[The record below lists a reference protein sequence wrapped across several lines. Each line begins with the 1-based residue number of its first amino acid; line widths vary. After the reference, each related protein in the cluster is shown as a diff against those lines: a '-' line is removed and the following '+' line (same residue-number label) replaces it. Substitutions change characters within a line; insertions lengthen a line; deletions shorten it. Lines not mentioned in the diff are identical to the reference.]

1 MATVPKQ
8 LATPEDTF
16 TALALQFNFEQ
27 RIKDKIIEL
36 GIRTIAEF
44 RHYARSEDEI
54 KKLFI
59 DTVKDPPYEEMPGR
73 LQAARLRFAWTA
85 CKALLDSEHA
95 AASLP
100 PAPTEEETLL
110 PKQELEQ
117 LKEAFFRR
125 YHLRPE
131 PRQYPSDRLLSK
143 LSRQLTRS
151 QFEVMDLW
159 TVRSLTFQRTHSQKR
174 RRLTGNLYLQED
186 DEDEITA
193 KSWLSYMAKMDT
205 YFLALAIVGCRPVGP
220 APSAPESLGADSV
233 QYVQVPYD
241 ILLSYSSR
249 CHDLILRTS
258 EGRRLQLWS
267 NTSTWK
273 SAVNGQPDAPA
284 TRHLAMLSVPSCGSV
299 TPFGWP
305 GPCQPPASPRVPLLA
320 ARHPPRP
327 PLRMQGRWG
336 QWFPLFVMAR
346 SFVRPTSAISAAPR
360 RTAHVG
366 RTAAESCC
374 SQDGSADRTSTHL
387 PDAPRLLEKR
397 AAPLLGG
404 GEACLS

>member
-59 DTVKDPPYEEMPGR
+59 DTIKDPAYEEMQGR

-125 YHLRPE
+125 YHLRAE

-159 TVRSLTFQRTHSQKR
+159 TVRSLTFQRTHSQK
-174 RRLTGNLYLQED
+174 
-186 DEDEITA
+186 TA
-193 KSWLSYMAKMDT
+193 TPD
-205 YFLALAIVGCRPVGP
+205 
-220 APSAPESLGADSV
+220 
-233 QYVQVPYD
+233 
-241 ILLSYSSR
+241 
-249 CHDLILRTS
+249 
-258 EGRRLQLWS
+258 
-267 NTSTWK
+267 
-273 SAVNGQPDAPA
+273 GQP
-284 TRHLAMLSVPSCGSV
+284 V
-299 TPFGWP
+299 
-305 GPCQPPASPRVPLLA
+305 SPR
-320 ARHPPRP
+320 
-327 PLRMQGRWG
+327 G
-336 QWFPLFVMAR
+336 
-346 SFVRPTSAISAAPR
+346 
-360 RTAHVG
+360 
-366 RTAAESCC
+366 
-374 SQDGSADRTSTHL
+374 
-387 PDAPRLLEKR
+387 
-397 AAPLLGG
+397 
-404 GEACLS
+404 

>member
-1 MATVPKQ
+1 MFHLLSAVSCLRWHALSNCSFHDFPQPPLLSSVRCSHHLLLWIMATVPKQ

-59 DTVKDPPYEEMPGR
+59 DTIKDPAYEEMQGR

-159 TVRSLTFQRTHSQKR
+159 TVRSLHQ
-174 RRLTGNLYLQED
+174 G
-186 DEDEITA
+186 
-193 KSWLSYMAKMDT
+193 
-205 YFLALAIVGCRPVGP
+205 
-220 APSAPESLGADSV
+220 
-233 QYVQVPYD
+233 
-241 ILLSYSSR
+241 
-249 CHDLILRTS
+249 
-258 EGRRLQLWS
+258 GRGRVRLQSDAYQWTPTRPKMNGSHERRECPKIGLAPPPTEERPSFQAALGHPEGECWYDPQTRPDC
-267 NTSTWK
+267 NT
-273 SAVNGQPDAPA
+273 
-284 TRHLAMLSVPSCGSV
+284 
-299 TPFGWP
+299 TPQR
-305 GPCQPPASPRVPLLA
+305 C
-320 ARHPPRP
+320 
-327 PLRMQGRWG
+327 
-336 QWFPLFVMAR
+336 
-346 SFVRPTSAISAAPR
+346 APR
-360 RTAHVG
+360 GQFFLVRHWL
-366 RTAAESCC
+366 RW
-374 SQDGSADRTSTHL
+374 
-387 PDAPRLLEKR
+387 
-397 AAPLLGG
+397 
-404 GEACLS
+404 

>member
-59 DTVKDPPYEEMPGR
+59 DTIKDPAYEEMQGR

-159 TVRSLTFQRTHSQKR
+159 TVRS
-174 RRLTGNLYLQED
+174 
-186 DEDEITA
+186 A
-193 KSWLSYMAKMDT
+193 
-205 YFLALAIVGCRPVGP
+205 
-220 APSAPESLGADSV
+220 
-233 QYVQVPYD
+233 
-241 ILLSYSSR
+241 
-249 CHDLILRTS
+249 
-258 EGRRLQLWS
+258 
-267 NTSTWK
+267 
-273 SAVNGQPDAPA
+273 
-284 TRHLAMLSVPSCGSV
+284 
-299 TPFGWP
+299 
-305 GPCQPPASPRVPLLA
+305 
-320 ARHPPRP
+320 HP
-327 PLRMQGRWG
+327 
-336 QWFPLFVMAR
+336 
-346 SFVRPTSAISAAPR
+346 
-360 RTAHVG
+360 
-366 RTAAESCC
+366 
-374 SQDGSADRTSTHL
+374 
-387 PDAPRLLEKR
+387 
-397 AAPLLGG
+397 
-404 GEACLS
+404 